1 MIPLA
6 KHQLAQALHSHYR
19 AARRVEKAQILDAFV
34 KATGYHRNYAIALLH
49 HGTPQRR
56 PERRG
61 RPARYGA
68 PVVETL
74 RRLWE
79 ASGYLCSKRLRPFL
93 APLLATIERCGELT
107 LSPPV
112 KTALVRM
119 SAATIDRKARRPSAG
134 PPTPRAHHHPPA
146 GAAQAARPPSVPL
159 PSGMS
164 GTPAFTELDL
174 VGHCGESTHGEHVQ
188 SLSVVDIATAWFEA
202 RAVVN
207 RSQRRVF
214 AALTTIRERLP
225 FPLRGIDADNDSAFI
240 NANLIAYCHAQ
251 SL

>member
-49 HGTPQRR
+49 HGPPQRR

-79 ASGYLCSKRLRPFL
+79 ASGYLCSKRPRPFL
-93 APLLATIERCGELT
+93 APLLATTERCGELT

-119 SAATIDRKARRPSAG
+119 SAATIDRKARRLSAA
-134 PPTPRAHHHPPA
+134 PQAPRPDHDAPGEP
-146 GAAQAARPPSVPL
+146 AQAARPRPHLCP
-159 PSGMS
+159 
-164 GTPAFTELDL
+164 
-174 VGHCGESTHGEHVQ
+174 VG
-188 SLSVVDIATAWFEA
+188 
-202 RAVVN
+202 
-207 RSQRRVF
+207 
-214 AALTTIRERLP
+214 
-225 FPLRGIDADNDSAFI
+225 
-240 NANLIAYCHAQ
+240 
-251 SL
+251 

>member
-49 HGTPQRR
+49 HGPPQRR

-93 APLLATIERCGELT
+93 APPSHDRALRRTHTLAPGQDRPRADERRHHRSQS
-107 LSPPV
+107 SPP
-112 KTALVRM
+112 
-119 SAATIDRKARRPSAG
+119 IG
-134 PPTPRAHHHPPA
+134 
-146 GAAQAARPPSVPL
+146 
-159 PSGMS
+159 
-164 GTPAFTELDL
+164 GTP
-174 VGHCGESTHGEHVQ
+174 SP
-188 SLSVVDIATAWFEA
+188 
-202 RAVVN
+202 
-207 RSQRRVF
+207 
-214 AALTTIRERLP
+214 AA
-225 FPLRGIDADNDSAFI
+225 
-240 NANLIAYCHAQ
+240 
-251 SL
+251 